1 MEDKRRQAGGTLVV
15 VLIAVAALAA
25 AGFWNY
31 RRNLEGEQRSASE
44 RPMHGYSTS
53 DLETLANAYRQEIAA
68 HSATYASQK
77 ARRSEPRD
85 RVHFDEQVREFETA
99 QKNSGRVRKAG
110 EELSVREADLAR
122 IEEELRARAH
132 VESDLERHLRLLVT
146 F

>member
-53 DLETLANAYRQEIAA
+53 DLEALANAYRQEITA

-99 QKNSGRVRKAG
+99 QNNSGRIRKAG
-110 EELSVREADLAR
+110 AELSVREADLAR
-122 IEEELRARAH
+122 IEEELQARSH
-132 VESDLERHLRLLVT
+132 TESDLERHLRLLVT